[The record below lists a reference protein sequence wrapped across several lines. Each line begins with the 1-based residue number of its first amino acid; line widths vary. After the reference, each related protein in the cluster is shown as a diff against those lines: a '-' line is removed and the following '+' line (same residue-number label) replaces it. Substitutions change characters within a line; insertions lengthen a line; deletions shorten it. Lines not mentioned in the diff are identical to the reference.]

1 MSLSCCCCC
10 WVFVVVV
17 FCFLFLLL
25 VCYCFCLFDF
35 LLLAFGMIFMDILRR
50 VLKTDIYPFF
60 LFLFLI
66 MTKRSYVR
74 LINCTGT
81 ACVEAVSK
89 VVYLP

>member
-17 FCFLFLLL
+17 VCFFCFCCLLL
-25 VCYCFCLFDF
+25 FLFDF

-50 VLKTDIYPFF
+50 VLKTDIYPFY

-66 MTKRSYVR
+66 MTKRSYAR